1 MENKNFLAA
10 KFGIEV
16 EFTGITRRQAA
27 EVAARYL
34 GNHYRDKGLL
44 RYLQGYCPGRKSLEI
59 RLRWQ
64 HLHPKES
71 ERREGFS
78 GQGI

>member
-34 GNHYRDKGLL
+34 GWTN
-44 RYLQGYCPGRKSLEI
+44 
-59 RLRWQ
+59 RLDDSRIF
-64 HLHPKES
+64 P
-71 ERREGFS
+71 
-78 GQGI
+78 